1 MLNIKDLM
9 NILLNHK
16 LKLFATLLLVLF
28 IFSFLLGRSSVSKQT
43 SNFDY
48 ERTFKESNDKV
59 YEKFVQK
66 IEVKNMQN
74 HLKYLT
80 SIPHMAGTPG
90 DKLSADY
97 VYNEWK
103 AQGLDSVQIIDYDA
117 FLSFPD
123 DYRYN
128 R

>member
-1 MLNIKDLM
+1 M

-103 AQGLDSVQIIDYDA
+103 AQGLDSVQMIDYDVY
-117 FLSFPD
+117 LSFPD
-123 DYRYN
+123 DHKFN
-128 R
+128 K